1 MRGEKIYEY
10 EVDITGMTDFGVDLA
25 SLLDGTTP
33 IPPQGARFDVAFAGQ
48 AKGRIAGSVR
58 GTDFAY
64 VRPDGC
70 FELNILGVIET
81 VDGVRVSLSA
91 GGVGIYRKDA
101 PIFNLSE
108 NVRLL
113 TAAPEMA
120 WVNGRQ
126 IWATG
131 TANLATGKINI
142 EAFMQEA
149 PQKIAS

>member
-1 MRGEKIYEY
+1 
-10 EVDITGMTDFGVDLA
+10 MTDFGIDLA
-25 SLLDGTTP
+25 SLLDGSKQ
-33 IPPQGARFDVAFAGQ
+33 IPPQGARFDVGFAGH
-48 AKGRIAGSVR
+48 ATGRIAGAVR

-70 FELNILGVIET
+70 FELNILAVLET
-81 VDGVRVSLSA
+81 ADGMRVSLSA

-101 PIFNLSE
+101 LIFDLTE

-113 TAAPEMA
+113 TGEPALA

-142 EAFMQEA
+142 EAFMQ
-149 PQKIAS
+149 

>member
-1 MRGEKIYEY
+1 LKELDPMRGEKIYEY
-10 EVDITGMTDFGVDLA
+10 EVDITGMADFGVDLA
-25 SLLDGTTP
+25 SLLEGSKP

-48 AKGRIAGSVR
+48 ATGRLSGSVR

-70 FELNILGVIET
+70 FELNIFGVMET
-81 VDGVRVSLSA
+81 IDGMRISLAA
-91 GGVGIYRKDA
+91 GGIGVYRKDA
-101 PIFNLSE
+101 PIFDLSE

-113 TAAPEMA
+113 TAAPA
-120 WVNGRQ
+120 LTWVNERQ

-142 EAFMQEA
+142 EAFLQ
-149 PQKIAS
+149 

>member
-10 EVDITGMTDFGVDLA
+10 EVDITSMTDFGIDLA
-25 SLLDGTTP
+25 SLLDGSKQ

-48 AKGRIAGSVR
+48 ATGRIAGAVR

-70 FELNILGVIET
+70 FELNIMGVIET
-81 VDGVRVSLSA
+81 AEGMRISLSA
-91 GGVGIYRKDA
+91 SGVGPHQKDA
-101 PIFNLSE
+101 PILDLTE

-113 TAAPEMA
+113 TGGPDLA

-126 IWATG
+126 IWSTG

-142 EAFMQEA
+142 EAFMQ
-149 PQKIAS
+149 